1 MGAAHAR
8 RTDIAR
14 GGAAARTRISVTGL
28 WVRHRTI
35 WLKSSVGTNG
45 PYSHG
50 ADPYPTQNTVSLAGR
65 CAGEDTCNAP
75 KWAQNA
81 RAPMCSNSSAVA
93 GICPDSYPARILIR
107 RGFLSDMAWP
117 ESSQLSELARAVP
130 NVVCLPGLRCQK
142 RPYVER
148 DSALRIQKSV
158 GRKSLRMGG
167 LSCLL
172 APNLSPPLFLA
183 YVPGVAPL
191 PARTS
196 TPGRSL
202 LSLFGCLL

>member
-1 MGAAHAR
+1 MGRTRTARILIRRRIPYRLPDGARGKTRAMPQNGR
-8 RTDIAR
+8 RTPGPQCAQIHR
-14 GGAAARTRISVTGL
+14 L
-28 WVRHRTI
+28 WPVF
-35 WLKSSVGTNG
+35 
-45 PYSHG
+45 
-50 ADPYPTQNTVSLAGR
+50 
-65 CAGEDTCNAP
+65 
-75 KWAQNA
+75 
-81 RAPMCSNSSAVA
+81 
-93 GICPDSYPARILIR
+93 ARILIR

-183 YVPGVAPL
+183 YVPGVAQL